1 MAGALTAR
9 FEWLSFYYIAKDEKG
24 LVTKERMRQMY
35 DGSLWMQLDAEATKR
50 RGREAPRGSLRAPS
64 LPPPLRP
71 LSAPV
76 VYAYRVVRSYPHD
89 PGCFTQGLLVSC
101 CVPRRCAPA

>member
-50 RGREAPRGSLRAPS
+50 RGREVWPRKQRRARPAEEA
-64 LPPPLRP
+64 PPP
-71 LSAPV
+71 SEEK
-76 VYAYRVVRSYPHD
+76 S
-89 PGCFTQGLLVSC
+89 PGKAKRASMGPSQAEEKAAAAAHQDKQKG
-101 CVPRRCAPA
+101 A